1 MTNSKISIVIPVFNE
16 ENSVTELHNRVKEVF
31 RRLSRPYEMIFIDDG
46 CTDGTF
52 EKLRILQSKNLNLVI
67 IRHYKNLGKS
77 LALMQGF
84 DTAKGDIAITLDGD
98 LQDQPEEIPNFI
110 KKIEEGYDFV
120 NGWRQ
125 TRQDS
130 ITKRIISQLFN
141 FLTTFLFRIKFQD
154 VNCGMKAFT
163 RKVYKWLDLRGD
175 LHRLI
180 PVLVAHKGYKVS
192 EISVEHKERKFGKSK
207 YRLFRY
213 RGLLDMIALVAG
225 HMTQIRPF
233 HFFCE
238 LGLFFLLIAGLSLL
252 GWLVNYES
260 LTMNGRILL
269 GIVGLWSLFLGTIFP
284 IFGFYFQIESNR
296 YHNFEWRKGLT
307 KEIIDFRNQKIE

>member
-16 ENSVTELHNRVKEVF
+16 EDSVTELHDRVKEVF
-31 RRLSRPYEMIFIDDG
+31 HRLNRPYEMIFIDDG

-67 IRHYKNLGKS
+67 LRHFRNVGKS
-77 LALMQGF
+77 LALMGGF
-84 DTAKGDIAITLDGD
+84 DTAEGDIAITLDSD

-110 KKIEEGYDFV
+110 ARIEEGYDFV

-130 ITKRIISQLFN
+130 LPRRIISQLFN
-141 FLTTFLFRIKFQD
+141 FLIILLFRVKFQD
-154 VNCGMKAFT
+154 VNCGMKACT

-180 PVLVAHKGYKVS
+180 PVLVAMKGYKVS
-192 EISVEHKERKFGKSK
+192 EIPVEHKERKFGKSK

-213 RGLLDMIALVAG
+213 RGLLDIIALSASQT
-225 HMTQIRPF
+225 TQIRPF

-238 LGLFFLLIAGLSLL
+238 LGGFFLLIAGLSLF
-252 GWLVNYES
+252 GWVVNYES
-260 LTMNGRILL
+260 LTMNGSILL
-269 GIVGLWSLFLGTIFP
+269 GIAGLWFLSLGTLFP
-284 IFGFYFQIESNR
+284 IFGFYLEIESNR
-296 YHNFEWRKGLT
+296 YQNLEWRKGLT
-307 KEIIDFRNQKIE
+307 KEIIDSRNQKNE